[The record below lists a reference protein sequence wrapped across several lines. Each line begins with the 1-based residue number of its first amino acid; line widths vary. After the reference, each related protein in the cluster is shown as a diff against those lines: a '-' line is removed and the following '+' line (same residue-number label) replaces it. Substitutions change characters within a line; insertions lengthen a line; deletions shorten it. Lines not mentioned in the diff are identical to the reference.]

1 LPLSRIVVLSEVRT
15 RSVQTQSK
23 GSAVRGLGTAARE
36 QQVPPLRFNTLPTI
50 SRIVIL
56 SEVRTR
62 SVQTQSKGS
71 AVRGLDTAARDRR
84 SLYSG

>member
-1 LPLSRIVVLSEVRT
+1 VDSVPLPANSRSL
-15 RSVQTQSK
+15 RSASTH
-23 GSAVRGLGTAARE
+23 
-36 QQVPPLRFNTLPTI
+36 LPTI